1 MVGALATCTVTLR
14 EGPPLMPGSLGLQ
27 VPLHPGGRGYTHHLQ
42 WDSQV
47 LWGCSLSCLS
57 HGLGSASPPLL
68 FPWLHL
74 LHVKNLL
81 PFRCTAVCI
90 SGVPMCWI
98 EKKKTLFVMLS
109 TSCRLRGETKRVS
122 SATIILTSPMIDFS
136 PQAIRLKLG
145 LPRCCCCCF

>member
-27 VPLHPGGRGYTHHLQ
+27 VLLHPGGRGYVHHLQ

-47 LWGCSLSCLS
+47 LWGCSLSCLG

-98 EKKKTLFVMLS
+98 EKKKNFICDV
-109 TSCRLRGETKRVS
+109 
-122 SATIILTSPMIDFS
+122 IY
-136 PQAIRLKLG
+136 KL
-145 LPRCCCCCF
+145 

>member
-27 VPLHPGGRGYTHHLQ
+27 VLLHPGGRGYAHHLQ

-90 SGVPMCWI
+90 SGVLMCWV
-98 EKKKTLFVMLS
+98 EKKKTLFMHDV
-109 TSCRLRGETKRVS
+109 
-122 SATIILTSPMIDFS
+122 IY
-136 PQAIRLKLG
+136 KL
-145 LPRCCCCCF
+145 